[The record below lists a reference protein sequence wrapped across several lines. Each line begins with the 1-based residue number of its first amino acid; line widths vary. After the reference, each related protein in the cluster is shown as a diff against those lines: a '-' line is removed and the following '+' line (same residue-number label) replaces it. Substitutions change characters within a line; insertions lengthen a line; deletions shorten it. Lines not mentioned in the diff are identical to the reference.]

1 MKIEE
6 LRSGNL
12 VKQGS
17 QITEIDFSS
26 TINLKYILEDLDL
39 YEGIPLTN
47 QYMQD
52 YGFIRQ
58 PWGYVKSINRSK
70 SLLVS
75 AYISEGKET
84 FYIELGNGLRINL
97 DFVHQ
102 LQNIFFAITN
112 KSLTK

>member
-17 QITEIDFSS
+17 QITEIDFNS
-26 TINLKYILEDLDL
+26 TTNLKYILEDLDL
-39 YEGIPLTN
+39 YEGIPLTHK
-47 QYMQD
+47 YMQD
-52 YGFIRQ
+52 FGFVLQ
-58 PWGYVKSINRSK
+58 PWGYVYSINEEQG
-70 SLLVS
+70 LLV
-75 AYISEGKET
+75 AMNVQEEK
-84 FYIELGNGLRINL
+84 FWIEIGNGLRINL

-102 LQNIFFAITN
+102 LQNIFFDITN